1 MAFTYT
7 YTARS
12 VKDPEKV
19 ATFTI
24 LEDKLKIDVAGL
36 FEKAFEIVNEDDKG
50 SVLKDM
56 LSTQS
61 RAVLLKIL
69 ETLSGPVHLNDIQAS
84 YEADDF
90 NLTVWKRAAGLR
102 LAPVVIAMGEVDNPK
117 AAKAFISTLEERQTQ
132 LQKPGVFKGPLDY
145 WFTWVA
151 IVIGAIVLLRRPHND
166 EEKTS

>member
-102 LAPVVIAMGEVDNPK
+102 LAPVVIAMGEVDN
-117 AAKAFISTLEERQTQ
+117 L
-132 LQKPGVFKGPLDY
+132 KPP
-145 WFTWVA
+145 
-151 IVIGAIVLLRRPHND
+151 RRLYPPWKKDNPIA
-166 EEKTS
+166 EAWRI